1 MFGLFNSF
9 YRSHLIIPKG
19 DQDLANHPSA
29 IKRARQSKTRK
40 LRNLAHKT
48 RAKSVV
54 KEVRALLQSG
64 DTAQVQEKFRN
75 AVSTL
80 HRSASRG
87 VIHRKKASRK
97 TSRLAR
103 AVNRATSAKPA

>member
-1 MFGLFNSF
+1 MFGLFKFF
-9 YRSHLIIPKG
+9 YRLHLTIPRG

-29 IKRARQSKTRK
+29 LKRARQSKTRK
-40 LRNLAHKT
+40 LRNLAHRT
-48 RAKSVV
+48 RAKSTV
-54 KEVRALLQSG
+54 KEVRALLQSS
-64 DTAQVQEKFRN
+64 DTTQVQEKFKK

-80 HRSASRG
+80 HRSASKG

-97 TSRLAR
+97 ISRLAR

>member
-1 MFGLFNSF
+1 MFGLFNSV
-9 YRSHLIIPKG
+9 YRLYLTIPKG

-29 IKRARQSKTRK
+29 LKRARQSKTRK

-54 KEVRALLQSG
+54 KEVRALLQGS
-64 DTAQVQEKFRN
+64 DTAQVQEKFKK

-80 HRSASRG
+80 HRSASKG

-97 TSRLAR
+97 ISRLAR

>member
-1 MFGLFNSF
+1 MYWLF
-9 YRSHLIIPKG
+9 IIVYKLHSPFAKG
-19 DQDLANHPSA
+19 EHDLANHPSA
-29 IKRARQSKTRK
+29 LKRARQSKTRK

-54 KEVRALLQSG
+54 KEVRALLQSKE
-64 DTAQVQEKFRN
+64 TEQVPEKFKK

-80 HRSASRG
+80 HRSASKG

-97 TSRLAR
+97 ISRLAR
-103 AVNRATSAKPA
+103 AVNRANSAKPA

>member
-1 MFGLFNSF
+1 L
-9 YRSHLIIPKG
+9 HLTLSKG
-19 DQDLANHPSA
+19 DQDLAKHPSA
-29 IKRARQSKTRK
+29 LKRARQSKTRK

-54 KEVRALLQSG
+54 KEVRALLQSS
-64 DTAQVQEKFRN
+64 DTAQVQEKFKK

-80 HRSASRG
+80 HRSASKG

>member
-1 MFGLFNSF
+1 MF
-9 YRSHLIIPKG
+9 YRLQLTFPTG

-29 IKRARQSKTRK
+29 LKRARQSKTRK

-54 KEVRALLQSG
+54 KEVRALLESN
-64 DTAQVQEKFRN
+64 DTAQAQEKLKK

-80 HRSASRG
+80 HRSVSKG
-87 VIHRKKASRK
+87 VLHRKKASRK
-97 TSRLAR
+97 ISRLAR
-103 AVNRATSAKPA
+103 AVNRAVSAKPA

>member
-1 MFGLFNSF
+1 
-9 YRSHLIIPKG
+9 
-19 DQDLANHPSA
+19 LANHPSA
-29 IKRARQSKTRK
+29 IKRAKQSKTRK

-54 KEVRALLQSG
+54 KEVRALLESN
-64 DTAQVQEKFRN
+64 DTAQTQEKFKK

-80 HRSASRG
+80 HRSVSKG

-97 TSRLAR
+97 ISRLAR
-103 AVNRATSAKPA
+103 AVSRAAAAKPA

>member
-1 MFGLFNSF
+1 
-9 YRSHLIIPKG
+9 
-19 DQDLANHPSA
+19 LANHPSA
-29 IKRARQSKTRK
+29 LKRARQSKSRK

-54 KEVRALLQSG
+54 KEVRALLQSK
-64 DTAQVQEKFRN
+64 DTTPVQEKLRK

-80 HRSASRG
+80 HRSVSKG

-97 TSRLAR
+97 ISRLAR
-103 AVNRATSAKPA
+103 AVNRAASAKPA

>member
-1 MFGLFNSF
+1 M
-9 YRSHLIIPKG
+9 
-19 DQDLANHPSA
+19 ANHPSA
-29 IKRARQSKTRK
+29 LKRARQSKSRK

-54 KEVRALLQSG
+54 KEVRALLQSK
-64 DTAQVQEKFRN
+64 DTTPVQEKLRK

-80 HRSASRG
+80 HRSVSKG

-97 TSRLAR
+97 ISRLAR
-103 AVNRATSAKPA
+103 AVNRAASAKPA

>member
-1 MFGLFNSF
+1 
-9 YRSHLIIPKG
+9 
-19 DQDLANHPSA
+19 LANHPSA
-29 IKRARQSKTRK
+29 LKRARQSKTRR

-54 KEVRALLQSG
+54 KDVRTLLLSKD
-64 DTAQVQEKFRN
+64 DTQIQDKFKK

-80 HRSASRG
+80 HRSATKG

-97 TSRLAR
+97 ISRLAH
-103 AVNRATSAKPA
+103 AVNRATSTKPA

>member
-1 MFGLFNSF
+1 M
-9 YRSHLIIPKG
+9 
-19 DQDLANHPSA
+19 ANHPSA
-29 IKRARQSKTRK
+29 LKRARQSKTRK

-54 KEVRALLQSG
+54 KEVRALLESN
-64 DTAQVQEKFRN
+64 DIAQAQEKLKK

-80 HRSASRG
+80 HRSVSKG
-87 VIHRKKASRK
+87 VLHRKKASRK

-103 AVNRATSAKPA
+103 AVNRAVSAKPA

>member
-1 MFGLFNSF
+1 MFWLSKSF
-9 YRSHLIIPKG
+9 YRLQLTFSKG

-29 IKRARQSKTRK
+29 IKRAKQSKTRK

-54 KEVRALLQSG
+54 KEVRALLESN
-64 DTAQVQEKFRN
+64 DAAQTQEKFKK

-80 HRSASRG
+80 HRSVSKG

-97 TSRLAR
+97 ISRLAR
-103 AVNRATSAKPA
+103 AVNRAASAKPA

>member
-1 MFGLFNSF
+1 
-9 YRSHLIIPKG
+9 
-19 DQDLANHPSA
+19 LANHPSA
-29 IKRARQSKTRK
+29 LKRARQSKTRK

-54 KEVRALLQSG
+54 KEVRTLLQSK
-64 DTAQVQEKFRN
+64 DSAQIPEKFKK

-97 TSRLAR
+97 ISRLAR
-103 AVNRATSAKPA
+103 AVNRATSTKPA

>member
-1 MFGLFNSF
+1 
-9 YRSHLIIPKG
+9 
-19 DQDLANHPSA
+19 LANHPSA
-29 IKRARQSKTRK
+29 LKRARQSKTRK
-40 LRNLAHKT
+40 LTNLAHKT

-54 KEVRALLQSG
+54 KEVRTLLQDKDS
-64 DTAQVQEKFRN
+64 AQIPEKFKK

-87 VIHRKKASRK
+87 VIHKKKASRK
-97 TSRLAR
+97 ISRLAR

>member
-1 MFGLFNSF
+1 M
-9 YRSHLIIPKG
+9 
-19 DQDLANHPSA
+19 ANHPSA
-29 IKRARQSKTRK
+29 LKRARQSKTRK

-54 KEVRALLQSG
+54 KEVRALLQG
-64 DTAQVQEKFRN
+64 NDTTQVQEKFKK
-75 AVSTL
+75 AVCTL
-80 HRSASRG
+80 QRSASKG

-97 TSRLAR
+97 ISRLAR

>member
-1 MFGLFNSF
+1 
-9 YRSHLIIPKG
+9 
-19 DQDLANHPSA
+19 LANHPSA
-29 IKRARQSKTRK
+29 LKRARQSKTRR

-54 KEVRALLQSG
+54 KDVRTLLLSKD
-64 DTAQVQEKFRN
+64 DTQIQDKFKK

-80 HRSASRG
+80 HRSATKG

-97 TSRLAR
+97 ISRLAR
-103 AVNRATSAKPA
+103 AVNRATSTKPA

>member
-1 MFGLFNSF
+1 
-9 YRSHLIIPKG
+9 
-19 DQDLANHPSA
+19 LANHPSA
-29 IKRARQSKTRK
+29 LKRARQSKTRK

-54 KEVRALLQSG
+54 KEVRTLLQGKDS
-64 DTAQVQEKFRN
+64 AQIPEKFKK

-80 HRSASRG
+80 HRSATKG

-97 TSRLAR
+97 ISRLAR
-103 AVNRATSAKPA
+103 AVNRATSVKPA

>member
-1 MFGLFNSF
+1 MF
-9 YRSHLIIPKG
+9 YRLQLTFPKG

-29 IKRARQSKTRK
+29 LKRARQSKTRK

-54 KEVRALLQSG
+54 KEVRALLESN
-64 DTAQVQEKFRN
+64 DTAQAREKLKK

-80 HRSASRG
+80 HRSVSKG
-87 VIHRKKASRK
+87 VLHRKKASRK
-97 TSRLAR
+97 ISRLAR
-103 AVNRATSAKPA
+103 AVNRAVSAKPA

>member
-1 MFGLFNSF
+1 MFHRL
-9 YRSHLIIPKG
+9 YLTIPKG

-29 IKRARQSKTRK
+29 LKRARQSKTRK

-54 KEVRALLQSG
+54 KEVRAILQST
-64 DTAQVQEKFRN
+64 DTAQVQEKFKK

-80 HRSASRG
+80 HRSATKG

-97 TSRLAR
+97 ISRLAR
-103 AVNRATSAKPA
+103 AVNRAASAKPA

>member
-1 MFGLFNSF
+1 M
-9 YRSHLIIPKG
+9 
-19 DQDLANHPSA
+19 ANHPSA
-29 IKRARQSKTRK
+29 LKRARQSKTRK

-54 KEVRALLQSG
+54 KEVRALLQSK
-64 DTAQVQEKFRN
+64 DTAPVQEKFRK

-80 HRSASRG
+80 HRSVSRG

-97 TSRLAR
+97 ISRLAR

>member
-1 MFGLFNSF
+1 MA
-9 YRSHLIIPKG
+9 K
-19 DQDLANHPSA
+19 HPSA
-29 IKRARQSKTRK
+29 LKRARQSKTRK

-48 RAKSVV
+48 RAKTVV
-54 KEVRALLQSG
+54 KEVRALLQSS
-64 DTAQVQEKFRN
+64 DTAQVQEKFKK
-75 AVSTL
+75 AVSIL
-80 HRSASRG
+80 HRSASKG

>member
-1 MFGLFNSF
+1 MFGLFNSV
-9 YRSHLIIPKG
+9 YRLHLTIPKV

-29 IKRARQSKTRK
+29 LKRARQSKTRK

-54 KEVRALLQSG
+54 KEVRALLQGS
-64 DTAQVQEKFRN
+64 DTAQVQEKFKK

-80 HRSASRG
+80 HRSVSKG

-97 TSRLAR
+97 ISRLAR